1 MIYLLLVPLVARRQI
16 LSSGASDTNQRK
28 KKGREAG
35 ARSWINGIN
44 YGAEQDSKAQFEYI
58 SYASAL
64 AASPLSAPKTP
75 N

>member
-1 MIYLLLVPLVARRQI
+1 MIYLFLVPLADK
-16 LSSGASDTNQRK
+16 SSRAGNPTLTSDIKGK
-28 KKGREAG
+28 KRGKVMDK
-35 ARSWINGIN
+35 WNKLQD
-44 YGAEQDSKAQFEYI
+44 EQDSKAQFEYI

>member
-1 MIYLLLVPLVARRQI
+1 LLADK
-16 LSSGASDTNQRK
+16 SSRAGHPTLTSDK